1 MEGFKLNEIP
11 RLVIALIIVFIVGG
25 IGSAATYSQ
34 IPLWY
39 VNVIKPTW
47 APPNWL
53 FGVVWTILYILIG
66 TSLFMVWR
74 KGLET
79 KPAKIALAVFAVQL
93 GLNLLWS
100 LVFFGLHSILGGLV
114 IITILPDFQVG
125 RPDSFTLHCMGDY
138 SYLPELLYL
147 PSKLTGY
154 FLTNSFFIQHII

>member
-11 RLVIALIIVFIVGG
+11 RLVITLIIVFIVGG
-25 IGSAATYSQ
+25 IGSAATYPQ

-39 VNVIKPTW
+39 VNVIKPSW
-47 APPNWL
+47 APPGWL

-79 KPAKIALAVFAVQL
+79 KEAKIAIVVFAAQL

-114 IITILPDFQVG
+114 IIILMWLAIIANIIVFYRISKWAGLILLPYIIWVTIATYLN
-125 RPDSFTLHCMGDY
+125 Y
-138 SYLPELLYL
+138 SIYIL
-147 PSKLTGY
+147 
-154 FLTNSFFIQHII
+154 N

>member
-114 IITILPDFQVG
+114 IIILMWLAILVNIILFYRISKWAGLILLPYIVWVTIATYLN
-125 RPDSFTLHCMGDY
+125 Y
-138 SYLPELLYL
+138 SIYLL
-147 PSKLTGY
+147 
-154 FLTNSFFIQHII
+154 N